1 MMSGKANPNR
11 LYTEQFHSYN
21 ILENY
26 TNEEQIGSR
35 GVRGAGGKW
44 VLL

>member
-1 MMSGKANPNR
+1 MMSGKVNPNR
-11 LYTEQFHSYN
+11 LYTEQFHLYK
-21 ILENY
+21 ILENDS
-26 TNEEQIGSR
+26 NEEQIGSG